1 MIEKGLKKL
10 QSFRRRGAG
19 NVNKFLINED
29 LVNLIQTPQHQNVQ
43 YGLIQVYL
51 SKMTNKKT
59 IHSLTAHVNSLALQI
74 QQSSREIQHSSREIS
89 EGIRGNGEEEVKEE
103 VKEEQNFVRDPEEL
117 RIQENEEHHHE
128 RLSQENSE
136 RMELN
141 GEGFESEWQE
151 VQRSVSEWEEVQM
164 DTGRRRSESEYF
176 FDDDD
181 DYEGG
186 QE

>member
-1 MIEKGLKKL
+1 M

-74 QQSSREIQHSSREIS
+74 QQTSSREFQHSSRENS
-89 EGIRGNGEEEVKEE
+89 EIFRGNNEEEVKVE
-103 VKEEQNFVRDPEEL
+103 VKEENFVRDSEEL
-117 RIQENEEHHHE
+117 RFQENEHHHE
-128 RLSQENSE
+128 RLDQENTE
-136 RMELN
+136 RMELK

-164 DTGRRRSESEYF
+164 DPDRRISESEYF
-176 FDDDD
+176 FDDD
-181 DYEGG
+181 YEEE